1 MSQQEFN
8 VNTDQKT
15 ENTGGSKPD
24 FGIQRI
30 YIKNLSFEAPH
41 APEIFRTDWTPEV
54 NLDLDTSVSQI
65 SAGVY
70 EVVLNV
76 TVTVKAK
83 EKTAFLVEI
92 HQAGIFTI
100 TGFPAEQVQPMLGSF
115 CPNILFPYVR
125 EAVSDIV
132 NRGTFPPLY
141 LAPVNFDALYQQYLI
156 QQQKEKLSTGEGKEQ
171 LSVE

>member
-1 MSQQEFN
+1 MSQQAFN

-15 ENTGGSKPD
+15 ENIGSKPE

-54 NLDLDTSVSQI
+54 GLDLDTSI
-65 SAGVY
+65 SKISEDVY

-92 HQAGIFTI
+92 HQAGIFTLNN
-100 TGFPAEQVQPMLGSF
+100 FPKEQVQAMLGSF
-115 CPNILFPYVR
+115 CPNILFPYAR

-141 LAPVNFDALYQQYLI
+141 LAPVNFDALYNQYLT
-156 QQQKEKLSTGEGKEQ
+156 QQKTNQQTAAQE
-171 LSVE
+171 SVIVTEA